1 MRNIFNSFTTFVGN
15 RRHMKQKA
23 TTPVTETKPKTTIT
37 IADDVQEQLK
47 QLIAEVEKIQ
57 PVFQQLNNTIES
69 IIKTIIAQGG
79 YKASEIKDLSLDKEN
94 WTLNFT
100 A

>member
-1 MRNIFNSFTTFVGN
+1 
-15 RRHMKQKA
+15 MKQKA
-23 TTPVTETKPKTTIT
+23 TAPITESKSKVSVKIT
-37 IADDVQEQLK
+37 DDVQEQLK

-57 PVFQQLNNTIES
+57 PVFQQLNSSIEL

-79 YKASEIKDLSLDKEN
+79 YKASEVKDLSLDKEN